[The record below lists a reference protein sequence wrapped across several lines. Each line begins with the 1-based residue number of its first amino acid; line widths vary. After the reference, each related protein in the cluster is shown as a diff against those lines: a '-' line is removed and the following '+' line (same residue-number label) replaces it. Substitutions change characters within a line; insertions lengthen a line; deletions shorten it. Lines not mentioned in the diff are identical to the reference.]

1 MAKELIEGEIC
12 DMVCF
17 LVKAESRLG
26 RSTVIDLSSTHE
38 NRFRQIDHRT
48 IEHII
53 YNNAKYE
60 LKKGG
65 KKAESDVADLKKDE
79 PKWDFA
85 KLSVGNSFSG
95 THYYKTGDIKGD

>member
-1 MAKELIEGEIC
+1 LAKELIEGEIC

-26 RSTVIDLSSTHE
+26 RSTVIDLSGTHE

-65 KKAESDVADLKKDE
+65 KKAESDVAD
-79 PKWDFA
+79 
-85 KLSVGNSFSG
+85 
-95 THYYKTGDIKGD
+95 